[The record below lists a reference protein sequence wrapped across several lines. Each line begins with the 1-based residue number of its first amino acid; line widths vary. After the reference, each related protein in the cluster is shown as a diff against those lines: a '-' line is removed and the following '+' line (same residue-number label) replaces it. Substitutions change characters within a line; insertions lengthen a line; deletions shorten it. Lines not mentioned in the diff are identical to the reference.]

1 MSNHFTGLRLGPPAE
16 DPRLDLT
23 DLFAFQAPA
32 DPTRTVLILNANTF
46 GVADAFH
53 PDAVYRIN
61 VDNDGDAETDV
72 AFSVVFDKPEDGR
85 QRATVYMATGPDA
98 RRSEAV
104 GSPIVTNAEVSF
116 GPEPKIVTA
125 GARTFFAGSRS
136 DPFFVDFAGIL
147 AAFNWKDG
155 KNFTDLKDVD
165 PFPWTGNDT
174 LAVYNAFGIV
184 LELPTS
190 ELGPDPSLGIW
201 GRASVHSNGTFDH
214 VDRAGHPTIASFFNT
229 DETKEQYNRTEPA
242 RDRELFLHQAIEIL
256 EHNGGYSAQ
265 QAEAVI
271 DEAPRDDL
279 QQQRA
284 ERRAQA
290 SRRPA
295 RGLSLPRHTAPESPT
310 ATTATGVARS
320 TPHNAS
326 GDPAAHRD
334 PRRRRSAPPRSRG
347 SLPVANR

>member
-61 VDNDGDAETDV
+61 IDNDRDAETDV

-265 QAEAVI
+265 EAEAVI
-271 DEAPRDDL
+271 DEAGLLPDMLRYDPARPAKYPNGRTLSDHVVEARLAMISNNSVPSDGLRPHDDL
-279 QQQRA
+279 L
-284 ERRAQA
+284 EDF
-290 SRRPA
+290 PYL
-295 RGLSLPRHTAPESPT
+295 G
-310 ATTATGVARS
+310 
-320 TPHNAS
+320 TPHPS
-326 GDPAAHRD
+326 
-334 PRRRRSAPPRSRG
+334 PP
-347 SLPVANR
+347 PPPPPPE

>member
-61 VDNDGDAETDV
+61 IDNDRDAETDV

-271 DEAPRDDL
+271 DEAGLLPDMLRYDPARPAKYPNGRTLSDHVVEARLAMISNNSVPSDGLRPHDDL
-279 QQQRA
+279 L
-284 ERRAQA
+284 EDF
-290 SRRPA
+290 PYL
-295 RGLSLPRHTAPESPT
+295 G
-310 ATTATGVARS
+310 
-320 TPHNAS
+320 TPHPS
-326 GDPAAHRD
+326 
-334 PRRRRSAPPRSRG
+334 PP
-347 SLPVANR
+347 PPPPPPE

>member
-242 RDRELFLHQAIEIL
+242 RDREFFLHQAIEIL

-271 DEAPRDDL
+271 DEAGLLPDMLRYDPARPAKYPNGRTLSDHVVEARLAMISNNSVPSDGLRPHDDL
-279 QQQRA
+279 L
-284 ERRAQA
+284 EDF
-290 SRRPA
+290 PYL
-295 RGLSLPRHTAPESPT
+295 G
-310 ATTATGVARS
+310 
-320 TPHNAS
+320 TPHPS
-326 GDPAAHRD
+326 
-334 PRRRRSAPPRSRG
+334 PP
-347 SLPVANR
+347 PPPPPPE

>member
-1 MSNHFTGLRLGPPAE
+1 MSNHFTGLRLGPPAK

-32 DPTRTVLILNANTF
+32 DPSRTVLILNANTF

-61 VDNDGDAETDV
+61 VDNNGDAENDV
-72 AFSVVFDKPEDGR
+72 AFSVGFSEPENGR
-85 QRATVYMATGPDA
+85 QQATVYMATGPDA
-98 RRSEAV
+98 RKSEAV
-104 GSPIVTNAEVSF
+104 GSPIIADAEVSF
-116 GPEPKIVTA
+116 GPEPIVVMSSPY
-125 GARTFFAGSRS
+125 TFFAGSRS

-165 PFPWTGNDT
+165 PFPWTGSDT
-174 LAVYNAFGIV
+174 LAPYNAFGIV

-190 ELGPDPSLGIW
+190 ELGPNPALAVW
-201 GRASVHSNGTFDH
+201 GRASLHSNGTFAH

-242 RDRELFLHQAIEIL
+242 HDRELFLHQAIEIL

-271 DEAPRDDL
+271 DEAGLLPDMLRYDPAKPAKYPNGRALTDHVVAARLAMISNNNVPNDGLEPHDDL
-279 QQQRA
+279 L
-284 ERRAQA
+284 EGF
-290 SRRPA
+290 PYL
-295 RGLSLPRHTAPESPT
+295 G
-310 ATTATGVARS
+310 
-320 TPHNAS
+320 TPHAN
-326 GDPAAHRD
+326 
-334 PRRRRSAPPRSRG
+334 PP
-347 SLPVANR
+347 PPPPPPE

>member
-61 VDNDGDAETDV
+61 IDNDGDAETDV

-85 QRATVYMATGPDA
+85 QRATVYMATGRDA

-104 GSPIVTNAEVSF
+104 GSPIITNAEVSF

-265 QAEAVI
+265 EAEAVI
-271 DEAPRDDL
+271 DEAGLLPDMLRYDPARPAKYPNGRTLSDHVVEARLAMISNNSVPSDGLRPHDDL
-279 QQQRA
+279 L
-284 ERRAQA
+284 EDF
-290 SRRPA
+290 PYL
-295 RGLSLPRHTAPESPT
+295 G
-310 ATTATGVARS
+310 
-320 TPHNAS
+320 TPHPS
-326 GDPAAHRD
+326 
-334 PRRRRSAPPRSRG
+334 PP
-347 SLPVANR
+347 PPPPPPE

>member
-1 MSNHFTGLRLGPPAE
+1 MSNHFTGLRLGPPAD

-32 DPTRTVLILNANTF
+32 DPTRTVLILNTNTF

-61 VDNDGDAETDV
+61 IDNDGDAETDV

-85 QRATVYMATGPDA
+85 QRATVYMATGSDA

-104 GSPIVTNAEVSF
+104 GSPIVTDAEVSF
-116 GPEPKIVTA
+116 GPEPNIVKA
-125 GARTFFAGSRS
+125 DARTFFAGSRS

-201 GRASVHSNGTFDH
+201 GRASVHRNGTFDH

-271 DEAPRDDL
+271 DEAGLLPDMLRYDP
-279 QQQRA
+279 A
-284 ERRAQA
+284 
-290 SRRPA
+290 RPA
-295 RGLSLPRHTAPESPT
+295 RYPNGRTLSDHVVEARLAMISNNSVPSDGLRPHDDLLEDFPYL
-310 ATTATGVARS
+310 G
-320 TPHNAS
+320 TPHPS
-326 GDPAAHRD
+326 
-334 PRRRRSAPPRSRG
+334 PP
-347 SLPVANR
+347 PPPPPPE

>member
-16 DPRLDLT
+16 DSRLDLT

-85 QRATVYMATGPDA
+85 QRATVYMATGRDA

-104 GSPIVTNAEVSF
+104 GSPIITNAEVSF

-265 QAEAVI
+265 EAEAVI
-271 DEAPRDDL
+271 DEAGLLPDMLRYDPARPAKYPNGRTLSDHVVEARLAMISNNSVPSDGLRPHDDL
-279 QQQRA
+279 L
-284 ERRAQA
+284 EDF
-290 SRRPA
+290 PYL
-295 RGLSLPRHTAPESPT
+295 G
-310 ATTATGVARS
+310 
-320 TPHNAS
+320 TPHPS
-326 GDPAAHRD
+326 
-334 PRRRRSAPPRSRG
+334 PP
-347 SLPVANR
+347 PPPPPPE

>member
-1 MSNHFTGLRLGPPAE
+1 MSNHFTGLRLGPPGD

-32 DPTRTVLILNANTF
+32 DPSRTVLILNTNTF

-85 QRATVYMATGPDA
+85 QRATVHMAKGPDA
-98 RRSEAV
+98 RTSEAV
-104 GSPIVTNAEVSF
+104 GTPIVTNAEVSF
-116 GPEPKIVTA
+116 GPEANVVTS
-125 GARTFFAGSRS
+125 GAYTFFAGSRS

-174 LAVYNAFGIV
+174 LAPYNAFGMV

-190 ELGPDPSLGIW
+190 ELGPDPSLSIW
-201 GRASVHSNGTFDH
+201 GRASVHTNGTLDH

-271 DEAPRDDL
+271 DEAGLLPDMLRYDP
-279 QQQRA
+279 A
-284 ERRAQA
+284 
-290 SRRPA
+290 RPA
-295 RGLSLPRHTAPESPT
+295 RYPNGRTLSDHVVDARLAMISNNSVPSDGLRPHDDLLEEFPYL
-310 ATTATGVARS
+310 G
-320 TPHNAS
+320 TPHAS
-326 GDPAAHRD
+326 
-334 PRRRRSAPPRSRG
+334 PPPPPS
-347 SLPVANR
+347 PPE

>member
-61 VDNDGDAETDV
+61 IDNDGDAETDV

-85 QRATVYMATGPDA
+85 QRATVYMATGRDA

-271 DEAPRDDL
+271 DEAGLLPDMLRYDPARPAKYPNGRTLSDHVVEARLAMISNNSVPSDGLRPHDDL
-279 QQQRA
+279 L
-284 ERRAQA
+284 EDF
-290 SRRPA
+290 PYL
-295 RGLSLPRHTAPESPT
+295 G
-310 ATTATGVARS
+310 
-320 TPHNAS
+320 TPHPS
-326 GDPAAHRD
+326 
-334 PRRRRSAPPRSRG
+334 PP
-347 SLPVANR
+347 PPPPPPE

>member
-85 QRATVYMATGPDA
+85 QRATVYMATGRDA

-104 GSPIVTNAEVSF
+104 GSPIITNAEVSF

-265 QAEAVI
+265 EAEAVI
-271 DEAPRDDL
+271 DEAGLLPDMLRYDPARPAKYPNGRTLSDHVVEARLAMISNNSVPSDGLRPHDDL
-279 QQQRA
+279 LEQF
-284 ERRAQA
+284 
-290 SRRPA
+290 PYL
-295 RGLSLPRHTAPESPT
+295 G
-310 ATTATGVARS
+310 
-320 TPHNAS
+320 TPHAS
-326 GDPAAHRD
+326 
-334 PRRRRSAPPRSRG
+334 PP
-347 SLPVANR
+347 PPPPPPQ

>member
-61 VDNDGDAETDV
+61 IDNDRDAETDV

-85 QRATVYMATGPDA
+85 QRATVYMATGRDA

-104 GSPIVTNAEVSF
+104 GSPIITNAEVSF

-265 QAEAVI
+265 EAEAVI
-271 DEAPRDDL
+271 DEAGLLPDMLRYDPARPAKYPNGRTLSDHVVEARLAMISNNSVPSDGLRPHDDL
-279 QQQRA
+279 L
-284 ERRAQA
+284 EDF
-290 SRRPA
+290 PYL
-295 RGLSLPRHTAPESPT
+295 G
-310 ATTATGVARS
+310 
-320 TPHNAS
+320 TPHPS
-326 GDPAAHRD
+326 
-334 PRRRRSAPPRSRG
+334 PP
-347 SLPVANR
+347 PPPPPPE

>member
-61 VDNDGDAETDV
+61 IDNDGDAETDV

-271 DEAPRDDL
+271 DEAGLLPDMLRYDPARPAKYPNGRTLSDHVVEARLAMISNNSVPSDGLRPHDDL
-279 QQQRA
+279 L
-284 ERRAQA
+284 EDF
-290 SRRPA
+290 PYL
-295 RGLSLPRHTAPESPT
+295 G
-310 ATTATGVARS
+310 
-320 TPHNAS
+320 TPHPS
-326 GDPAAHRD
+326 
-334 PRRRRSAPPRSRG
+334 PP
-347 SLPVANR
+347 PPPPPPE

>member
-32 DPTRTVLILNANTF
+32 DPTRTVLILNSNTF
-46 GVADAFH
+46 GIADAFH

-72 AFSVVFDKPEDGR
+72 AISVVFSEPENGR
-85 QRATVYMATGPDA
+85 QRATVYMATGPEA
-98 RRSEAV
+98 RESEAV
-104 GSPIVTNAEVSF
+104 GRPIVTDAEVSF
-116 GPEPKIVTA
+116 GVEASPVTS
-125 GARTFFAGSRS
+125 GPHTFFAGSRS

-155 KNFTDLKDVD
+155 KNFTDLKDVH

-174 LAVYNAFGIV
+174 LAAYNAFGIV
-184 LELPTS
+184 LELPTR
-190 ELGPDPSLGIW
+190 ELGPNPSLGIW
-201 GRASVHSNGTFDH
+201 GRASVRRNGKLDH

-229 DETKEQYNRTEPA
+229 DETKEEYNRTEPA
-242 RDRELFLHQAIEIL
+242 NDRELFLHQAIEIL

-271 DEAPRDDL
+271 DEVGLLPDMLRYDPAKPTKYPNGRTLTDHVVADRLAMISNNNVPSDGLAPHDDL
-279 QQQRA
+279 
-284 ERRAQA
+284 
-290 SRRPA
+290 
-295 RGLSLPRHTAPESPT
+295 LPWFPYLGAPHT
-310 ATTATGVARS
+310 
-320 TPHNAS
+320 N
-326 GDPAAHRD
+326 
-334 PRRRRSAPPRSRG
+334 PPPPPPPPG
-347 SLPVANR
+347 

>member
-61 VDNDGDAETDV
+61 IDNDRDAETDV

-85 QRATVYMATGPDA
+85 QRATVYMATGRDA

-104 GSPIVTNAEVSF
+104 GSPIITNAEVSF

-271 DEAPRDDL
+271 DEAGLLPDMLRYDPARPAKYPNGRTLSDHVVEARLAMISNNSVPSDGLRPHDDL
-279 QQQRA
+279 L
-284 ERRAQA
+284 EDF
-290 SRRPA
+290 PYL
-295 RGLSLPRHTAPESPT
+295 G
-310 ATTATGVARS
+310 
-320 TPHNAS
+320 TPHPS
-326 GDPAAHRD
+326 
-334 PRRRRSAPPRSRG
+334 PP
-347 SLPVANR
+347 PPPPPPE

>member
-16 DPRLDLT
+16 DSRLDLT

-46 GVADAFH
+46 GVADVFH

-265 QAEAVI
+265 EAEAVI
-271 DEAPRDDL
+271 DEAGLLPDMLRYDPARPAKYPNGRTLSDHVVEARLAMISNNSVPSDGLRPHDDL
-279 QQQRA
+279 L
-284 ERRAQA
+284 EDF
-290 SRRPA
+290 PYL
-295 RGLSLPRHTAPESPT
+295 G
-310 ATTATGVARS
+310 
-320 TPHNAS
+320 TPHPS
-326 GDPAAHRD
+326 
-334 PRRRRSAPPRSRG
+334 PP
-347 SLPVANR
+347 PPPPPPE

>member
-72 AFSVVFDKPEDGR
+72 AFSVVFSEPENGR

-98 RRSEAV
+98 RESEVV
-104 GSPIVTNAEVSF
+104 GSPIITDAEVSF
-116 GPEPKIVTA
+116 GPEANVVTS
-125 GARTFFAGSRS
+125 GPYTFFAGSRS

-165 PFPWTGNDT
+165 PFPWTGSDT
-174 LAVYNAFGIV
+174 LAPYNAFGIV

-190 ELGPDPSLGIW
+190 ELGPNPSLGIW
-201 GRASVHSNGTFDH
+201 GRASVRSNGKLRSCRSCGPSDDRKLLQH
-214 VDRAGHPTIASFFNT
+214 RRDQGRVQPDRAGSGPGTLPPPSHRDPGAQRGLLRATGRGG
-229 DETKEQYNRTEPA
+229 DRRGGPLA
-242 RDRELFLHQAIEIL
+242 RHVALRPRQAGQVPERPRADR
-256 EHNGGYSAQ
+256 SRRRRP
-265 QAEAVI
+265 
-271 DEAPRDDL
+271 PRDDL
-279 QQQRA
+279 EQQRP
-284 ERRAQA
+284 ERRARA
-290 SRRPA
+290 
-295 RGLSLPRHTAPESPT
+295 PR
-310 ATTATGVARS
+310 
-320 TPHNAS
+320 
-326 GDPAAHRD
+326 
-334 PRRRRSAPPRSRG
+334 
-347 SLPVANR
+347 

>member
-1 MSNHFTGLRLGPPAE
+1 MSNHFTGLRLGPPAD

-23 DLFAFQAPA
+23 DLFAFRSPA

-98 RRSEAV
+98 RVSEAV
-104 GSPIVTNAEVSF
+104 GTPIVTNAEVSF
-116 GPEPKIVTA
+116 GPEANIVTS
-125 GARTFFAGSRS
+125 GAHTFFAGARS

-147 AAFNWKDG
+147 AAFNWKHG

-174 LAVYNAFGIV
+174 LAPYNAFGIV

-190 ELGPDPSLGIW
+190 ELGADRSLGIW
-201 GRASVHSNGTFDH
+201 GRASVHTNGTLDH

-242 RDRELFLHQAIEIL
+242 QDRELFLHQAIEIL

-271 DEAPRDDL
+271 DEAGLLPDMLRYDPAKPAKYPNGRTLSDHVVDARLAMISNNSVPSDGLRPHDDL
-279 QQQRA
+279 LEQF
-284 ERRAQA
+284 
-290 SRRPA
+290 PYL
-295 RGLSLPRHTAPESPT
+295 G
-310 ATTATGVARS
+310 
-320 TPHNAS
+320 TPHAS
-326 GDPAAHRD
+326 
-334 PRRRRSAPPRSRG
+334 PP
-347 SLPVANR
+347 PPPPPPQ

>member
-1 MSNHFTGLRLGPPAE
+1 MSNHFTGLRLGPPAD

-61 VDNDGDAETDV
+61 IDNDRDAETDV

-85 QRATVYMATGPDA
+85 QRATVYMATGRDA

-104 GSPIVTNAEVSF
+104 GSPIITNAEVSF

-271 DEAPRDDL
+271 DEAGLLPDMLRYDPARPAKYPNGRTLSDHVVEARLAMISNNSVPSDGLRPHDDL
-279 QQQRA
+279 L
-284 ERRAQA
+284 EDF
-290 SRRPA
+290 PYL
-295 RGLSLPRHTAPESPT
+295 G
-310 ATTATGVARS
+310 
-320 TPHNAS
+320 TPHPS
-326 GDPAAHRD
+326 
-334 PRRRRSAPPRSRG
+334 PP
-347 SLPVANR
+347 PPPPPPE

>member
-61 VDNDGDAETDV
+61 IDNDGDAETDV

-85 QRATVYMATGPDA
+85 QRATVYMATGRDA

-265 QAEAVI
+265 EAEAVI
-271 DEAPRDDL
+271 DEAGLLPDMLRYDPARPAKYPNGRTLSDHVVEARLAMISNNSVPSDGLRPHDDL
-279 QQQRA
+279 L
-284 ERRAQA
+284 EDF
-290 SRRPA
+290 PYL
-295 RGLSLPRHTAPESPT
+295 G
-310 ATTATGVARS
+310 
-320 TPHNAS
+320 TPHPS
-326 GDPAAHRD
+326 
-334 PRRRRSAPPRSRG
+334 PP
-347 SLPVANR
+347 PPPPPPE

>member
-271 DEAPRDDL
+271 DEAGLLPDMLRYDPARPAKYPNGRTLSDHVVEARLAMISNNSVPSDGLRPHDDL
-279 QQQRA
+279 L
-284 ERRAQA
+284 EDF
-290 SRRPA
+290 PYL
-295 RGLSLPRHTAPESPT
+295 G
-310 ATTATGVARS
+310 
-320 TPHNAS
+320 TPHPS
-326 GDPAAHRD
+326 
-334 PRRRRSAPPRSRG
+334 PP
-347 SLPVANR
+347 PPPPPPE

>member
-46 GVADAFH
+46 GVADVFH

-271 DEAPRDDL
+271 DEAGLLPDMLRYDPARPAKYPNGRTLSDHVVEARLAMISNNSVPSDGLRPHDDL
-279 QQQRA
+279 L
-284 ERRAQA
+284 EDF
-290 SRRPA
+290 PYL
-295 RGLSLPRHTAPESPT
+295 G
-310 ATTATGVARS
+310 
-320 TPHNAS
+320 TPHPS
-326 GDPAAHRD
+326 
-334 PRRRRSAPPRSRG
+334 PP
-347 SLPVANR
+347 PPPPPPE

>member
-61 VDNDGDAETDV
+61 IDNDRDAETDV

-85 QRATVYMATGPDA
+85 QRATVYMATGRDA

-242 RDRELFLHQAIEIL
+242 RDREFFLHQAIEIL

-271 DEAPRDDL
+271 DEAGLLPDMLRYDPARPAKYPNGRTLSDHVVEARLAMISNNSVPSDGLRPHDDL
-279 QQQRA
+279 L
-284 ERRAQA
+284 EDF
-290 SRRPA
+290 PYL
-295 RGLSLPRHTAPESPT
+295 G
-310 ATTATGVARS
+310 
-320 TPHNAS
+320 TPHPS
-326 GDPAAHRD
+326 
-334 PRRRRSAPPRSRG
+334 PP
-347 SLPVANR
+347 PPPPPPE

>member
-61 VDNDGDAETDV
+61 IDNDGDAETDV

-85 QRATVYMATGPDA
+85 QRATVYMATGRDA

-104 GSPIVTNAEVSF
+104 GSPIITNAEVSF

-271 DEAPRDDL
+271 DEAGLLPDMLRYDPARPAKYPNGRTLSDHVVEARLAMISNNSVPSDGLRPHDDL
-279 QQQRA
+279 L
-284 ERRAQA
+284 EDF
-290 SRRPA
+290 PYL
-295 RGLSLPRHTAPESPT
+295 G
-310 ATTATGVARS
+310 
-320 TPHNAS
+320 TPHPS
-326 GDPAAHRD
+326 
-334 PRRRRSAPPRSRG
+334 PP
-347 SLPVANR
+347 PPPPPPE

>member
-61 VDNDGDAETDV
+61 IDNDRDAETDV

-85 QRATVYMATGPDA
+85 QRATVYMATGRDA

-265 QAEAVI
+265 EAEAVI
-271 DEAPRDDL
+271 DEAGLLPDMLRYDPARPAKYPNGRTLSDHVVEARLAMISNNSVPSDGLRPHDDL
-279 QQQRA
+279 L
-284 ERRAQA
+284 EDF
-290 SRRPA
+290 PYL
-295 RGLSLPRHTAPESPT
+295 G
-310 ATTATGVARS
+310 
-320 TPHNAS
+320 TPHPS
-326 GDPAAHRD
+326 
-334 PRRRRSAPPRSRG
+334 PP
-347 SLPVANR
+347 PPPPPPE